1 MRRHSFQPLKKRVA
15 VTIWGILLLW
25 GIGQAVW
32 DVPLI
37 DEIGVGV
44 ASGQSG
50 PTFNK
55 EVVRIFQRS
64 CQTCHHPGD
73 IAPFSLMTYQETRPW
88 AVAIREQVLRRQM
101 PPWKPVT
108 GCGDFQDVQSLSE
121 AEIQTIV
128 AWADS
133 GAPEGQ
139 PVDLPAPLEFPDG
152 WSLGAPDL
160 VLTPEEPYT
169 PPPGRDLYR
178 CFTVPVGDLR
188 GDRWVSALS
197 VKPGNPA
204 IVHHVIAYADPA
216 GESAQLDA
224 AEPGPGY
231 TCFGGPRTR
240 TTEMLGGWA
249 PGSRGY
255 FAPEGTGIRLANN
268 SRVVIQVHYSPT
280 EEPESDRTP
289 VGLYFAKRPVRHAL
303 QVLPL
308 VNTQFVIP
316 AGSRQHEVNATFNIP
331 LFLAGKMWAV
341 TPHMH
346 LLGRRIKVEL
356 QRPGTTRPDCL
367 IDIPDWDFNWQGT
380 YLYRQPVTLTGGS
393 TLKLTTIFDNS
404 ASNPRNPSSPPKE
417 VRWGEETTDE
427 MSLAFI
433 GFTVDGLEL
442 PLSAPVLQS
451 VTLDAQ
457 GALIVEG
464 TGFLPGAE
472 IEIEGRSLRD
482 TRTTAVEAA
491 RRLHSPALW
500 RVAAPPGEE
509 VALRVLN
516 PDGVRTAAKAF
527 VRPGTASPLATVS
540 AASYSPFSLA
550 PSSIVVAF
558 GSALASTAVA
568 ATSLPLPANLDG
580 TSVRLNG
587 QAAPLFFVSPGQVNF
602 LIPDGVQTG
611 TAVIELTTSS
621 GAVSRQTVSL
631 APAAPALFTSNAQ
644 GTGAPAALVTRDGV
658 SFQEVGNLDG
668 SPNPVRVGDYLVLF
682 GTGFRHAPRRSVDVT
697 LGGQPVPLLYVGPQG
712 TYAGL
717 DQLNLQIPAGP
728 KGLTELVLSV
738 NGRSAPPVRV
748 RVE

>member
-1 MRRHSFQPLKKRVA
+1 MQRHALQPLPKRLVVA
-15 VTIWGILLLW
+15 LLGAILLGMIW
-25 GIGQAVW
+25 QARW
-32 DVPLI
+32 HVPLM
-37 DEIGVGV
+37 DGGGVV
-44 ASGQSG
+44 MARGQSG

-55 EVVRIFQRS
+55 EVVRILQRS

-73 IAPFSLMTYQETRPW
+73 IAPFSLMSYQEARPW

-101 PPWKPVT
+101 PPWKPVE
-108 GCGDFQDVQSLSE
+108 GCGDFQDVPALSE
-121 AEIQTIV
+121 AEIQTIA
-128 AWADS
+128 AWVDS

-139 PVDLPAPLEFPDG
+139 PSDLPAPLEFPDG
-152 WSLGAPDL
+152 WALGAPDL
-160 VLTPEEPYT
+160 VLTPAEPYA

-178 CFTVPVGDLR
+178 CFSVPVGDLR
-188 GDRWVSALS
+188 GDRWISALS
-197 VKPGNPA
+197 VKPGTPA
-204 IVHHVIAYADPA
+204 IVHHVIAYADLA

-255 FAPEGTGIRLANN
+255 FAPDGTGIRLANN

-280 EEPESDRTP
+280 EQPESDRTLI
-289 VGLYFAKRPVRHAL
+289 GLYFAKRPVRHAL

-316 AGSRQHEVNATFNIP
+316 AGSRQHEVNASFTIP
-331 LFLAGKMWAV
+331 FFLTGKMWAV

-356 QRPGTTRPDCL
+356 QRPGNTQPNCL

-380 YLYRQPVTLTGGS
+380 YLYRQPVSLTGGA

-442 PLSAPVLQS
+442 ALSTPVLQS
-451 VTLDAQ
+451 VALDSQ
-457 GALIVEG
+457 GALVVEG

-472 IEIEGRSLRD
+472 IEIDGRSVRD
-482 TRTTAVEAA
+482 TSTSVVEAG
-491 RRLHSPALW
+491 RRLLSPLLW
-500 RVAAPPGEE
+500 KVPAAPGAE
-509 VALRVLN
+509 VSVRVLN
-516 PDGVRTAAKAF
+516 PDGVLSAARPF
-527 VRPGTASPLATVS
+527 VRPGTAMPLATVS
-540 AASYSPFSLA
+540 AANYSPLSLA

-558 GSALASTAVA
+558 GSGLASSTAA
-568 ATSLPLPANLDG
+568 ATSLPLPTSLDG
-580 TSVRLNG
+580 TSVRVNG
-587 QAAPLFFVSPGQVNF
+587 VVAPLFFVSPGQVNF
-602 LIPDGVQTG
+602 LIPESVQTG
-611 TAVIELTTSS
+611 SAIIEI
-621 GAVSRQTVSL
+621 GAANGAISRQAVSL
-631 APAAPALFTSNAQ
+631 AQAAPALFTSNAQ
-644 GTGAPAALVTRDGV
+644 GTGAPAALATRDGV
-658 SFQEVGNLDG
+658 VFREVGNPDG
-668 SPNPVRVGDYLVLF
+668 TPNPVGVGDYLVLF
-682 GTGFRHAPRRSVDVT
+682 GTGLRHAPRGSVEVT
-697 LGGQPVPLLYVGPQG
+697 LSGQPVPLLYVGPQG
-712 TYAGL
+712 TYEGL
-717 DQLNLQIPAGP
+717 DQLNLQIPPGL
-728 KGLTELVLSV
+728 KGLVDLVLSV
-738 NGRSAPPVRV
+738 NEKAAPLVRI